1 MEENKKR
8 VPELRFPE
16 FTDEW
21 EERKFED
28 IFKVSQGLQIPISNR
43 YKESGDK
50 RYFYITNEFLKDS
63 CEEAYYI
70 DSPPENVIC
79 DKDDILMTRTG
90 NTGIVVTDVQ
100 GCFHNNFFKIRYDK
114 NNFFKRYIYYL
125 LSSTKMQKT
134 ILNSA
139 GSSTIPDLS
148 HKSFYRIYGMFP
160 SFQEQIKI
168 GQYFYNL
175 DQLIILHQCKLEHW
189 KEVKKGLL
197 QKMFPKKGS
206 NVPEIRFPEF
216 TDEWEQR
223 KFSDIVLIERGGS
236 PRPIDDYITDSPDG
250 LNWVKIGDAPTQG
263 HYITKTAEKI
273 KPEGLSKTR
282 QVKPGDL
289 ILSNSMS
296 FGKPYIMGINGCIH
310 DGWLLIRDTNK
321 IFDLTFL
328 CHLLGTTQMLEQ
340 YKSLAAGSTV
350 NNLNKDLVGN
360 TSVTI
365 PQIEEQRVLG
375 QYFETLDNLITLHQ
389 RKLDHLKELKKGLLQ
404 KMFV

>member
-114 NNFFKRYIYYL
+114 NIFFKRYIYYL

-223 KFSDIVLIERGGS
+223 KLGEYLVESKIKGNTGDRAKKITVKLWGKGVVEKNDFGGSEHTQYYIRKSGQFIYSKLDFLNAAFGVIPENLDEYESTADLPAFDLLNMNPYFLLYRVIQEDFYLKNGTIADGSRKAKRIHVDTFLKMSLNVPSLIEQER
-236 PRPIDDYITDSPDG
+236 IKDCLIT
-250 LNWVKIGDAPTQG
+250 V
-263 HYITKTAEKI
+263 
-273 KPEGLSKTR
+273 
-282 QVKPGDL
+282 
-289 ILSNSMS
+289 
-296 FGKPYIMGINGCIH
+296 
-310 DGWLLIRDTNK
+310 
-321 IFDLTFL
+321 
-328 CHLLGTTQMLEQ
+328 
-340 YKSLAAGSTV
+340 
-350 NNLNKDLVGN
+350 
-360 TSVTI
+360 
-365 PQIEEQRVLG
+365 
-375 QYFETLDNLITLHQ
+375 DNLITLHQ
-389 RKLDHLKELKKGLLQ
+389 RKLDHLKEIKKGLLQ